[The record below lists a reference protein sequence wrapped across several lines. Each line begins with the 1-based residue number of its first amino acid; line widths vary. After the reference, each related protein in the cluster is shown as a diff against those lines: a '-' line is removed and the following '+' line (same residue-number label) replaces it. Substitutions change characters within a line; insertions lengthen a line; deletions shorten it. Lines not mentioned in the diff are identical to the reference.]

1 MKRLFKLLFRL
12 LSFGLGLIAAVFVG
26 YQMYREYRKREQ
38 LKATPEF
45 KEVKRQRRVAL
56 DLTPRQKEVYRLI
69 ETSKKVEMR
78 DILSRVKGV
87 TERTLR
93 RDLLKLQEQGLIT
106 KKGSTKSAQY
116 LLKDNA

>member
-1 MKRLFKLLFRL
+1 
-12 LSFGLGLIAAVFVG
+12 
-26 YQMYREYRKREQ
+26 
-38 LKATPEF
+38 
-45 KEVKRQRRVAL
+45 
-56 DLTPRQKEVYRLI
+56 
-69 ETSKKVEMR
+69 MR